1 LSRMASRYSAMA
13 CSTRLLS
20 RRALPRLLWA
30 VLYCGTRLIWPSSEN
45 LQHRLAKRMVL
56 ADNGGM
62 QEAKYSTYEV
72 RVRAVQAVQ
81 GGMAVTQVAQAY
93 QIDRTTLHR
102 WLARY
107 HLMGGPRGLTRLHGS
122 GRPRKLQE
130 MTPEQWRA
138 VILEPASS
146 FGFETD
152 FWTAKRVH
160 QVMTQHFGVSVSSR
174 TIVRRLQEAGLSYQK
189 PTREYFEADPVARQE
204 WLRSTLPKIRSAI
217 RDYRAI
223 LYCEDEASISL
234 TALLGKTWAVR
245 GQTPKQ
251 KVTGKRGSVPVMSAI
266 NAQGRLV
273 FRLYDKR
280 ITSTEVIEFLQQLLW
295 EHPRRH
301 LVVVMDQAPPHTSQ
315 QTAAF
320 IAGQRRLHVFHL
332 PTYSPDW
339 NPDEK
344 VWNHLKH
351 QELKGHQA
359 KTKIEIKDLAERKLT
374 TMSQNPALLRG
385 IYFRC
390 CVADLLS

>member
-1 LSRMASRYSAMA
+1 
-13 CSTRLLS
+13 
-20 RRALPRLLWA
+20 
-30 VLYCGTRLIWPSSEN
+30 
-45 LQHRLAKRMVL
+45 
-56 ADNGGM
+56 M
-62 QEAKYSTYEV
+62 QEAKYSTYEL

-81 GGMAVTQVAQAY
+81 AGMTVTQVAQAY
-93 QIDRTTLHR
+93 GVDRTTLHR

-107 HLMGGPRGLTRLHGS
+107 HHSGGPEGLARLPGS

-130 MTPEQWRA
+130 ITAEHWRT
-138 VILEPASS
+138 VILQPASV

-160 QVMTQHFGVSVSSR
+160 QVITQQFGVSVTPR

-204 WLRSTLPKIRSAI
+204 WLRNTLPKIRSAI
-217 RDYRAI
+217 REYRAL

-251 KVTGKRGSVPVMSAI
+251 QVTGKRGSVPVMSAI

-273 FRLYDKR
+273 FRLYEKR
-280 ITSTEVIEFLQQLLW
+280 ITSVEVIEFLQQLLRA
-295 EHPRRH
+295 HPRRH
-301 LVVVMDQAPPHTSQ
+301 LVVVMDQAPPHTSK

-320 IAGQRRLHVFHL
+320 IAEQRRLHVFHL
-332 PTYSPDW
+332 PPYSPDW

-359 KTKIEIKDLAERKLT
+359 KTKAEIKELAERKLT
-374 TMSQNPALLRG
+374 IMAQSPELLRG

>member
-1 LSRMASRYSAMA
+1 
-13 CSTRLLS
+13 
-20 RRALPRLLWA
+20 
-30 VLYCGTRLIWPSSEN
+30 
-45 LQHRLAKRMVL
+45 
-56 ADNGGM
+56 
-62 QEAKYSTYEV
+62 
-72 RVRAVQAVQ
+72 
-81 GGMAVTQVAQAY
+81 
-93 QIDRTTLHR
+93 
-102 WLARY
+102 
-107 HLMGGPRGLTRLHGS
+107 
-122 GRPRKLQE
+122 
-130 MTPEQWRA
+130 MTPERWRA
-138 VILEPASS
+138 IILEPASA

-160 QVMTQHFGVSVSSR
+160 QVITQQFAVSVGPR
-174 TIVRRLQEAGLSYQK
+174 TVVRRLQEAGLSYQK
-189 PTREYFEADPVARQE
+189 PTREYFEADPAARQQ
-204 WLRSTLPKIRSAI
+204 WLRTTLPAI
-217 RDYRAI
+217 RAAIREYQAI

-280 ITSTEVIEFLQQLLW
+280 LTSVEVIEFLRQLLR

-301 LVVVMDQAPPHTSQ
+301 LVVVMDQAPPHTSK

-332 PTYSPDW
+332 PSYSPDW

-359 KTKIEIKDLAERKLT
+359 KTKAEIKELAECKLT
-374 TMSQNPALLRG
+374 SMSQNPELLRG

>member
-1 LSRMASRYSAMA
+1 M
-13 CSTRLLS
+13 
-20 RRALPRLLWA
+20 
-30 VLYCGTRLIWPSSEN
+30 
-45 LQHRLAKRMVL
+45 

-62 QEAKYSTYEV
+62 QEATYSTYEV

-107 HLMGGPRGLTRLHGS
+107 HLMGGPKGLTRLHGS

-130 MTPEQWRA
+130 VTPEQWRA
-138 VILEPASS
+138 VILAPASS

-160 QVMTQHFGVSVSSR
+160 QVMTQQFEVSVSSR

-251 KVTGKRGSVPVMSAI
+251 KVTGKRGSVPSC
-266 NAQGRLV
+266 
-273 FRLYDKR
+273 
-280 ITSTEVIEFLQQLLW
+280 
-295 EHPRRH
+295 RRS
-301 LVVVMDQAPPHTSQ
+301 M
-315 QTAAF
+315 
-320 IAGQRRLHVFHL
+320 
-332 PTYSPDW
+332 
-339 NPDEK
+339 
-344 VWNHLKH
+344 
-351 QELKGHQA
+351 
-359 KTKIEIKDLAERKLT
+359 
-374 TMSQNPALLRG
+374 LRG
-385 IYFRC
+385 GWYSGCTTSGLPPWR
-390 CVADLLS
+390 

>member
-1 LSRMASRYSAMA
+1 
-13 CSTRLLS
+13 
-20 RRALPRLLWA
+20 
-30 VLYCGTRLIWPSSEN
+30 
-45 LQHRLAKRMVL
+45 
-56 ADNGGM
+56 M
-62 QEAKYSTYEV
+62 QEAKYSTYDL
-72 RVRAVQAVQ
+72 RVRAVQAVHT
-81 GGMAVTQVAQAY
+81 GLTVTTVAQAY
-93 QIDRTTLHR
+93 QINRATLHR

-107 HLMGGPRGLTRLHGS
+107 QQAGGTVGLVRESGS

-130 MTPEQWRA
+130 VSAEQWRS
-138 VILEPASS
+138 VVLQPASA

-160 QVMTQHFGVSVSSR
+160 QVITQKFAVSVTPR

-204 WLRSTLPKIRSAI
+204 WLRTTLPKIRAAI
-217 RDYRAI
+217 REFRAI

-245 GQTPKQ
+245 GETPKQ

-266 NAQGRLV
+266 NIQGRLV
-273 FRLYDKR
+273 FRLYEKR
-280 ITSTEVIEFLQQLLW
+280 ITSVEVIEFLQQLLQ

-301 LVVVMDQAPPHTSQ
+301 LVVVMDQAPPHTSK

-320 IAGQRRLHVFHL
+320 IEGQQRLHVFHL
-332 PTYSPDW
+332 PAYSPDW

-359 KTKIEIKDLAERKLT
+359 KTKAEIKDLAERKLT
-374 TMSQNPALLRG
+374 AMSQNPELLRG
-385 IYFRC
+385 IYYRC

>member
-1 LSRMASRYSAMA
+1 
-13 CSTRLLS
+13 
-20 RRALPRLLWA
+20 
-30 VLYCGTRLIWPSSEN
+30 
-45 LQHRLAKRMVL
+45 MVL
-56 ADNGGM
+56 TDNGGM

-81 GGMAVTQVAQAY
+81 GGMTVTQVAQAY

-107 HLMGGPRGLTRLHGS
+107 YLMGGPKGLTRLHGS
-122 GRPRKLQE
+122 GRPRILQE
-130 MTPEQWRA
+130 MTPAQWRA

-160 QVMTQHFGVSVSSR
+160 QVMTQQLGVSVSSR